1 MQQFKDL
8 WAQFLNSADGVDQKT
23 SGDVRKLQ
31 LCLVLCVSLQNVLT
45 TAYLLTAA
53 LHTNLSS
60 HLSNREKGFLGILL
74 SLQGENHHIHV
85 ISAAFYFLRTS
96 KMYIYKIK
104 ERNKLESSQ
113 Y

>member
-8 WAQFLNSADGVDQKT
+8 WAQLLNPADGVNQKT
-23 SGDVRKLQ
+23 SGNVCKLQ
-31 LCLVLCVSLQNVLT
+31 LCPVLCVSLQNVLA
-45 TAYLLTAA
+45 TAYLLIAA

-60 HLSNREKGFLGILL
+60 LLNNREKGFLGILL
-74 SLQGENHHIHV
+74 SLHGENHHIHV
-85 ISAAFYFLRTS
+85 ILVAFYFPRTS